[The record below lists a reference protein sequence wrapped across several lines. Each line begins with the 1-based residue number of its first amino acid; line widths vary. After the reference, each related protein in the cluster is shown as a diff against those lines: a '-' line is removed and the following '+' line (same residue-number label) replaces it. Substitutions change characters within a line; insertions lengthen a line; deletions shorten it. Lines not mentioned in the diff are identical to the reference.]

1 MIADAYRVK
10 RPTSLPLYWRIC
22 LINGLVFVAGTAA
35 LALSPATVSS
45 RVLPSEDV
53 VLAVGL
59 AVILATNALLVRTS
73 LAPLDRLIRVMGS
86 VDVRRPGRRLPEQ
99 GSGSVAILVRAFNAM
114 LTRLENERGASN
126 AMALAAQGAERRR
139 IAEELHDEVGQR
151 LTAILLGLKRVVD
164 RAPAE
169 VAEDVLAVQEAAR
182 ASLEEVRQVSRRL
195 RPGVL
200 EDLGLVSA
208 LSALATEFSTHS
220 SAHVRRGF
228 SRGLSTMSA
237 DSELVIYRVAQ
248 EALTTVARHADAG
261 TVELSLG
268 RQGDGVLL
276 RVADDGRGLYGWTEG
291 AAVRGMRERAMLV
304 GGDLDIEPRVGGG
317 TESRLLVPTPARP

>member
-1 MIADAYRVK
+1 MIPDACRVN
-10 RPTSLPLYWRIC
+10 PTTSLPLYWRIC

-35 LALSPATVSS
+35 LAISPATVSS
-45 RVLPSEDV
+45 RVLPSEVV

-59 AVILATNALLVRTS
+59 VVILATNALLVRTS
-73 LAPLDRLIRVMGS
+73 LAPLDRLIKLMGS

-126 AMALAAQGAERRR
+126 AMALAAQEAERHR
-139 IAEELHDEVGQR
+139 IAQELHDEVGQR

-164 RAPAE
+164 QVPAD
-169 VAEDVLAVQEAAR
+169 VAEDVLAVQDAAR

-208 LSALATEFSTHS
+208 LSALATEFSTYS

-228 SRGLSTMSA
+228 SRGLPKMSA
-237 DSELVIYRVAQ
+237 ETELVIYRVAQ
-248 EALTTVARHADAG
+248 EALTNVARHADAKN
-261 TVELSLG
+261 VELTLG

-276 RVADDGRGLYGWTEG
+276 QVADDGRGLHGWAEG
-291 AAVRGMRERAMLV
+291 AGVRGMRERAMLV
-304 GGDLDIEPRVGGG
+304 GGHLDIGPRVGGG
-317 TESRLLVPTPARP
+317 TEVRLLVPSPARP